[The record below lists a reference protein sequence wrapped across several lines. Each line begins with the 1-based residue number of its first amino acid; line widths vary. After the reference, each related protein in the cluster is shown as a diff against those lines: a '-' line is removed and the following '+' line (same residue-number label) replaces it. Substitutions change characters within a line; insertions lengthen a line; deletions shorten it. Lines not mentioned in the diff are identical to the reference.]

1 METLSP
7 ESQTQQNK
15 NSENLNSE
23 KPNGSASSPRG
34 KKYWKFVVGFF
45 AVIIGVFILINTS
58 FWLWEKYNMWQGQK
72 RVQQTVEALK
82 KFEEE
87 DYQKAMADT
96 YGGKTP
102 QETLK
107 MYIEA
112 VEKGNYEL
120 ASKYFIGDKQEG
132 ELRSFKNSIREDI
145 LNIISLLKQT
155 LKSQGSFSTNKNGYI
170 IRKPILV
177 NFKLYPNGIWKIIEI

>member
-58 FWLWEKYNMWQGQK
+58 FWLWEKYNLWQGQK